1 MIKNGEYVIATNN
14 AWTQTESTTCQVS
27 GNEGVILLNP
37 LMQANF
43 PHEVLTLTGLIK

>member
-27 GNEGVILLNP
+27 GNEGVILLKSTD
-37 LMQANF
+37 ASNF
-43 PHEVLTLTGLIK
+43 PHEVLN